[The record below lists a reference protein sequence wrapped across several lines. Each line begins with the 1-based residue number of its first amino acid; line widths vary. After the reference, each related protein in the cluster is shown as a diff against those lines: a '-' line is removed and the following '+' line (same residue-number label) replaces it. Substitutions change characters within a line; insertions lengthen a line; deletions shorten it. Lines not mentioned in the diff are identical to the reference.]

1 MKESDSIRPWHK
13 EPFVWMIISLP
24 LASVI
29 GGIITIFLAVA
40 SDDGLV
46 ADDYYKRGLEVN
58 RVLERDINADSL
70 GLSAN
75 VNVNSNIL
83 NIALQGNEKFAA
95 PESLRVSFLHP
106 TRKNRDHILL
116 LKRTRDTNYTG
127 DMPVL
132 DGGGRWYLLIE
143 SQEWRLLLDYRV
155 KG

>member
-1 MKESDSIRPWHK
+1 MSESNSIRPWHK

-29 GGIITIFLAVA
+29 AGIITIYLAVA

-58 RVLERDINADSL
+58 RVLERDINADTL

-75 VNVNSNIL
+75 VYVNSNIL
-83 NIALQGNEKFAA
+83 NIALQGNKKFAA

-116 LKRTRDTNYTG
+116 LKRTQDSNYTG

-132 DGGGRWYLLIE
+132 NGSRWYLLIE
-143 SQEWRLLLDYRV
+143 SQEWRLLLDYRT